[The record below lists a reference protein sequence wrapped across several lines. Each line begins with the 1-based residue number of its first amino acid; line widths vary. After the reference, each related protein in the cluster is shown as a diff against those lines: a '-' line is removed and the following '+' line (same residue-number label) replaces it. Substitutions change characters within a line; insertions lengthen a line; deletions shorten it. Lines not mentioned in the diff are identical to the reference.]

1 MWRQIDR
8 VINDNQERRRTFSLC
23 TATAAGLSV
32 ANKLSGTSFIG
43 AHVHGNIDDVGR

>member
-23 TATAAGLSV
+23 TATAAVLAV
-32 ANKLSGTSFIG
+32 AKKLSGTSFIG
-43 AHVHGNIDDVGR
+43 AHVYGNIDDAER